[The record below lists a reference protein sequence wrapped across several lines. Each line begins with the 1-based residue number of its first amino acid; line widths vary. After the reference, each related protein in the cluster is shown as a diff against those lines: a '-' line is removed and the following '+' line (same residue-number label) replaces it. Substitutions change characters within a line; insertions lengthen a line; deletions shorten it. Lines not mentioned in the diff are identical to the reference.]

1 MSAVKESHMS
11 NGFNEAKRKVM
22 TKGQTL
28 KNCGCTLALA
38 SKNVCCSVC
47 AAGFVIG
54 KPTAATECHDRTND
68 HNNQA
73 KEERHMHVVRRPC
86 VVERILLKKRR
97 ILRTGII
104 LCFSVVAIEAF
115 GPSSL
120 SSQRTAQLTLRK
132 NRLSP
137 RPPGAMLMSTLSCAR
152 SSASSTQAAHASP
165 TFPAAKPGQ
174 KNGLEAARHRLLAA
188 LTAVI
193 IGIASPQSVRAAAA
207 AAQDLVGQPS
217 AVSLNKKDTADQK
230 RSLIKSGLA
239 QVPASK
245 QVAPSGTIRVLQVG
259 PGALQV
265 RPAPSAAWTDSEI
278 LSMKSRQDQSD
289 LEEATAA
296 AEAMSA
302 AADAL
307 SNMEHLLAKSEE
319 ASAMLAEAKQQVKI
333 IRAASAALEAS
344 TTSDYLVRRVLS
356 ACVSYV
362 LE

>member
-1 MSAVKESHMS
+1 MI
-11 NGFNEAKRKVM
+11 
-22 TKGQTL
+22 KGQTL
-28 KNCGCTLALA
+28 KNRGCTLAL
-38 SKNVCCSVC
+38 C
-47 AAGFVIG
+47 AAGFVTG

-73 KEERHMHVVRRPC
+73 KEERPMNVARRPC
-86 VVERILLKKRR
+86 VVERILLKQRR
-97 ILRTGII
+97 ILRTGMI

-132 NRLSP
+132 NRP
-137 RPPGAMLMSTLSCAR
+137 PPKPPGAMFMSTLSCSR
-152 SSASSTQAAHASP
+152 SSASSTQAARASP
-165 TFPAAKPGQ
+165 TSPAAKPGQ
-174 KNGLEAARHRLLAA
+174 KNGIEDARHRLLAA
-188 LTAVI
+188 LTAAI

-207 AAQDLVGQPS
+207 AAQD
-217 AVSLNKKDTADQK
+217 VSLNVPHTPDQQ
-230 RSLIKSGLA
+230 KSGTLA
-239 QVPASK
+239 QVAASK
-245 QVAPSGTIRVLQVG
+245 LEAPPGTIRVLQVG
-259 PGALQV
+259 PGVLQV
-265 RPAPSAAWTDSEI
+265 RPAPSASWTDSEI

-333 IRAASAALEAS
+333 IQAASAALEAS
-344 TTSDYLVRRVLS
+344 TTSDCLVKRVLC

-362 LE
+362 LA